1 MDEPQS
7 RPKNEVAA
15 TALHT
20 LNSRGMSVQI
30 APASLHRVILAVAR
44 VTFQEIL
51 RDKVLY
57 NTVVISGLLFGVGVL
72 ASKLTFIRPDRVVLD
87 FGLTAIAISN
97 GFLAILIGSGMLAR
111 EFERRTILVALT
123 KPITRIQFLLGKF
136 VGLGGV
142 LVLNSLLLSAGY
154 LLVLRVLSEGGAIF
168 SSTLGWALLLLGVQS
183 LVLAALAVF
192 FSSFSTASLAVM
204 MTFGTYVIGIN
215 CSQIRMLALKQDSAI
230 VQGVLQ
236 FVASSIPNFEHF
248 NLGLKVTYGLP
259 ILPQFILTS
268 LVYGSTWILL
278 LMLFSGVLLE
288 RRES

>member
-15 TALHT
+15 TALHP
-20 LNSRGMSVQI
+20 LNSRGMSIQI
-30 APASLHRVILAVAR
+30 APASLHRVILAVAQ
-44 VTFQEIL
+44 VTFREIL

-87 FGLTAIAISN
+87 FGLTAIALSN

-154 LLVLRVLSEGGAIF
+154 LLVLKVLSEGGMIF

-236 FVASSIPNFEHF
+236 FVASSIPNFENF
-248 NLGLKVTYGLP
+248 NLGLKVNYGLP

-278 LMLFSGVLLE
+278 LMLFSGFLLE